1 MQYQTIK
8 NIMIM
13 NEQVFKPIE
22 NYVNDFKNHFINTFT
37 SGELSKYMDK
47 ENIQI
52 FNTNP
57 FETDKD
63 IITKQVYFI
72 PFIKENINEAYNYI
86 NHKNGFIYDYV
97 IEMFECILY
106 KLYYTSKIELYIYIV
121 YFNNIREKENESF
134 DLSNFIENFIEDN
147 LNTYYNNKMD
157 ISYFVN
163 ENMYNS
169 IFNLD
174 IMNNGIYL
182 SLSHSLEG

>member
-1 MQYQTIK
+1 
-8 NIMIM
+8 M

-37 SGELSKYMDK
+37 SGELSKYMNK

-52 FNTNP
+52 FNTSP
-57 FETDKD
+57 FETDKG

-86 NHKNGFIYDYV
+86 NHENGFIYDYV
-97 IEMFECILY
+97 IEMFEYILY
-106 KLYYTSKIELYIYIV
+106 KLYYTSKMELYMSMG

-134 DLSNFIENFIEDN
+134 ESYLSNFIEDN

-163 ENMYNS
+163 ENKYNS

-182 SLSHSLEG
+182 SHSLEG

>member
-13 NEQVFKPIE
+13 NEQVFKSIE
-22 NYVNDFKNHFINTFT
+22 NYVNVFIKWFLKSFT
-37 SGELSKYMDK
+37 SGELSKYMNK

-57 FETDKD
+57 FETDKG

-86 NHKNGFIYDYV
+86 NHENGFIYDYV
-97 IEMFECILY
+97 IESFESY
-106 KLYYTSKIELYIYIV
+106 
-121 YFNNIREKENESF
+121 
-134 DLSNFIENFIEDN
+134 LSNYLSNFIEDN

-163 ENMYNS
+163 ENKYNS

-182 SLSHSLEG
+182 SHSLEG

>member
-13 NEQVFKPIE
+13 NEQVFKPVE
-22 NYVNDFKNHFINTFT
+22 NFVNDLKNRFINTFT

-52 FNTNP
+52 LDTNP

-63 IITKQVYFI
+63 IITKQIYFI

-86 NHKNGFIYDYV
+86 NHENGFIYDYV

-106 KLYYTSKIELYIYIV
+106 KLYYTSKIELYMNME
-121 YFNNIREKENESF
+121 YFSNITEKENESF
-134 DLSNFIENFIEDN
+134 DLSNFIEDN

-157 ISYFVN
+157 ISYFIN

-182 SLSHSLEG
+182 SHSLEG

>member
-22 NYVNDFKNHFINTFT
+22 NYVNDLKNHFINTFT

-86 NHKNGFIYDYV
+86 NHENGFIYDYV
-97 IEMFECILY
+97 IEMFEY
-106 KLYYTSKIELYIYIV
+106 
-121 YFNNIREKENESF
+121 
-134 DLSNFIENFIEDN
+134 
-147 LNTYYNNKMD
+147 
-157 ISYFVN
+157 ISY
-163 ENMYNS
+163 
-169 IFNLD
+169 I
-174 IMNNGIYL
+174 IPPK
-182 SLSHSLEG
+182 

>member
-13 NEQVFKPIE
+13 NEQVFKPVE

-72 PFIKENINEAYNYI
+72 PYFYI
-86 NHKNGFIYDYV
+86 
-97 IEMFECILY
+97 
-106 KLYYTSKIELYIYIV
+106 
-121 YFNNIREKENESF
+121 
-134 DLSNFIENFIEDN
+134 
-147 LNTYYNNKMD
+147 
-157 ISYFVN
+157 
-163 ENMYNS
+163 
-169 IFNLD
+169 
-174 IMNNGIYL
+174 
-182 SLSHSLEG
+182 

>member
-1 MQYQTIK
+1 LQYQTIK
-8 NIMIM
+8 NIIIM

-86 NHKNGFIYDYV
+86 NHENGFIYDYV
-97 IEMFECILY
+97 IEMFEYILY

-121 YFNNIREKENESF
+121 YFNNIMGKINESF
-134 DLSNFIENFIEDN
+134 DLSNFIEDN
-147 LNTYYNNKMD
+147 LNTYYNNKMN

-182 SLSHSLEG
+182 YLSHSLGG

>member
-1 MQYQTIK
+1 
-8 NIMIM
+8 
-13 NEQVFKPIE
+13 
-22 NYVNDFKNHFINTFT
+22 
-37 SGELSKYMDK
+37 MDS
-47 ENIQI
+47 I
-52 FNTNP
+52 
-57 FETDKD
+57 
-63 IITKQVYFI
+63 
-72 PFIKENINEAYNYI
+72 YN
-86 NHKNGFIYDYV
+86 YV
-97 IEMFECILY
+97 IEMFEYILY

-182 SLSHSLEG
+182 SHSLEG

>member
-1 MQYQTIK
+1 
-8 NIMIM
+8 M

-72 PFIKENINEAYNYI
+72 
-86 NHKNGFIYDYV
+86 
-97 IEMFECILY
+97 
-106 KLYYTSKIELYIYIV
+106 
-121 YFNNIREKENESF
+121 
-134 DLSNFIENFIEDN
+134 EDN

-182 SLSHSLEG
+182 SHSLEG

>member
-1 MQYQTIK
+1 
-8 NIMIM
+8 
-13 NEQVFKPIE
+13 
-22 NYVNDFKNHFINTFT
+22 
-37 SGELSKYMDK
+37 
-47 ENIQI
+47 
-52 FNTNP
+52 
-57 FETDKD
+57 
-63 IITKQVYFI
+63 
-72 PFIKENINEAYNYI
+72 
-86 NHKNGFIYDYV
+86 
-97 IEMFECILY
+97 MFECILY

>member
-52 FNTNP
+52 FNTNS

-86 NHKNGFIYDYV
+86 NHENGFIYDYV
-97 IEMFECILY
+97 IEMFEYILY
-106 KLYYTSKIELYIYIV
+106 KLYYTSKIELYMNME

-134 DLSNFIENFIEDN
+134 NLSNFIEDN

-182 SLSHSLEG
+182 SHSLEG

>member
-1 MQYQTIK
+1 
-8 NIMIM
+8 M

-22 NYVNDFKNHFINTFT
+22 NYINDFKNHFINTFT

-57 FETDKD
+57 FETDED
-63 IITKQVYFI
+63 IITKQIYFI
-72 PFIKENINEAYNYI
+72 PFNKENINEAYNYI
-86 NHKNGFIYDYV
+86 NHENGFIYDYV
-97 IEMFECILY
+97 IEMFEYILY
-106 KLYYTSKIELYIYIV
+106 KLYYTSKMELYMNMG
-121 YFNNIREKENESF
+121 YFNNIKEKENESF
-134 DLSNFIENFIEDN
+134 DLSNFIEDN
-147 LNTYYNNKMD
+147 LNTYYNNKID

-163 ENMYNS
+163 ENKYNS

-182 SLSHSLEG
+182 SHSLEG

>member
-86 NHKNGFIYDYV
+86 NHENGFIYDYV
-97 IEMFECILY
+97 IEMFEYILY
-106 KLYYTSKIELYIYIV
+106 KLYYTSKIELYIY
-121 YFNNIREKENESF
+121 FNNIRGKENESF
-134 DLSNFIENFIEDN
+134 DLSNFIEDN

-182 SLSHSLEG
+182 YLSHSLEG

>member
-1 MQYQTIK
+1 
-8 NIMIM
+8 M
-13 NEQVFKPIE
+13 NEQVFKPVE

-37 SGELSKYMDK
+37 SGELSKYMD
-47 ENIQI
+47 
-52 FNTNP
+52 
-57 FETDKD
+57 
-63 IITKQVYFI
+63 
-72 PFIKENINEAYNYI
+72 
-86 NHKNGFIYDYV
+86 
-97 IEMFECILY
+97 
-106 KLYYTSKIELYIYIV
+106 
-121 YFNNIREKENESF
+121 KENESF

>member
-1 MQYQTIK
+1 
-8 NIMIM
+8 MIM

-22 NYVNDFKNHFINTFT
+22 NYVNVFIKWFLKSFT
-37 SGELSKYMDK
+37 SGELSKYMNK

-52 FNTNP
+52 FNTSP
-57 FETDKD
+57 FETDKG

-86 NHKNGFIYDYV
+86 NHENGFIYDYV
-97 IEMFECILY
+97 IEMFEYILY
-106 KLYYTSKIELYIYIV
+106 KLYYTSKMELYMSMG

-134 DLSNFIENFIEDN
+134 ESYLSNFIEDN

-163 ENMYNS
+163 ENKYNS

-182 SLSHSLEG
+182 SHSLEG

>member
-1 MQYQTIK
+1 
-8 NIMIM
+8 M
-13 NEQVFKPIE
+13 NEQVFKPVE
-22 NYVNDFKNHFINTFT
+22 NFVNDFKNHFINTFT

-52 FNTNP
+52 LDTNP

-63 IITKQVYFI
+63 IITKQIYFI

-86 NHKNGFIYDYV
+86 NHENGFIYDYV
-97 IEMFECILY
+97 IEMFEYILY
-106 KLYYTSKIELYIYIV
+106 KLYYTSKIELYMNME

-134 DLSNFIENFIEDN
+134 DLSNFIEDN

-157 ISYFVN
+157 ISYFIN

-182 SLSHSLEG
+182 SHSLEG

>member
-13 NEQVFKPIE
+13 NE
-22 NYVNDFKNHFINTFT
+22 
-37 SGELSKYMDK
+37 
-47 ENIQI
+47 
-52 FNTNP
+52 
-57 FETDKD
+57 
-63 IITKQVYFI
+63 QVYFI

-86 NHKNGFIYDYV
+86 NHENGFIYDYV
-97 IEMFECILY
+97 IEMFESY
-106 KLYYTSKIELYIYIV
+106 
-121 YFNNIREKENESF
+121 
-134 DLSNFIENFIEDN
+134 LSNFIEDN

-163 ENMYNS
+163 ENKYNS

-182 SLSHSLEG
+182 SHSLEG

>member
-13 NEQVFKPIE
+13 NEQVFKLVE

-37 SGELSKYMDK
+37 SGELSIYLDK

-52 FNTNP
+52 LDTNP

-63 IITKQVYFI
+63 IITKQIYFI

-86 NHKNGFIYDYV
+86 NHENGFIYDYV
-97 IEMFECILY
+97 IEMFEYILY
-106 KLYYTSKIELYIYIV
+106 KLYYTSKIELYMNME

-134 DLSNFIENFIEDN
+134 DLSNFIEDS
-147 LNTYYNNKMD
+147 LDTYYNNKMD

-182 SLSHSLEG
+182 SHSLEG

>member
-1 MQYQTIK
+1 LQYQTIK

-86 NHKNGFIYDYV
+86 NHENGFIYDYV
-97 IEMFECILY
+97 IEMFEYILY
-106 KLYYTSKIELYIYIV
+106 KLYYTSKIELYIY
-121 YFNNIREKENESF
+121 FNNIRGKENESF
-134 DLSNFIENFIEDN
+134 DLSNFIEDN

-182 SLSHSLEG
+182 YLSHSLEG